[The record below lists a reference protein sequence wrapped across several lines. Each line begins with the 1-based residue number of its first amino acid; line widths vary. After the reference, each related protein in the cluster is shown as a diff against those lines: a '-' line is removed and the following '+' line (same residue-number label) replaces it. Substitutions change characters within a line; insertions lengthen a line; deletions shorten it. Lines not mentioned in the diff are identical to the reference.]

1 MIQKNKKIAVV
12 IAKGLNGI
20 GAIRSLNKAGF
31 ETIVISDSKED
42 LSIISRLPKQKI
54 IISNDEQWE
63 SNLLSTIQE
72 LDFASPPAIIA
83 CSDQGAKFL
92 SENYASIS
100 KKYKQLSPDIEV
112 TNMLNDKKFEI
123 EHMKKFSIDIPK
135 SITKIPKI
143 GKNVLL
149 SSLGFPVIIKP
160 RTYLETNLINAKNI
174 ILRNH
179 QDWQEFYSQYKNV
192 LDRFVAQEVI
202 KGDDDCLWVC
212 NATFDK
218 DSNLLSAFTFQ
229 RLGTMPSHFGVTS
242 IAISKNNEHIK
253 NICKKLGES
262 LSYTGSAMFE
272 FKYNQQTN
280 KYLYI
285 ETNPRIGMCNWF
297 DTCCGVNNVAINCS
311 TALEIPIQTSTK
323 QKDNILYVNLLGDIT
338 ARIEN
343 SEKISLILGLY
354 LKHLLKVKV
363 WAVYRFNDPYPFL
376 ISFGHQ
382 TLELLKRFYRR
393 LRKNLSP

>member
-1 MIQKNKKIAVV
+1 
-12 IAKGLNGI
+12 
-20 GAIRSLNKAGF
+20 
-31 ETIVISDSKED
+31 
-42 LSIISRLPKQKI
+42 
-54 IISNDEQWE
+54 
-63 SNLLSTIQE
+63 
-72 LDFASPPAIIA
+72 
-83 CSDQGAKFL
+83 
-92 SENYASIS
+92 
-100 KKYKQLSPDIEV
+100 
-112 TNMLNDKKFEI
+112 
-123 EHMKKFSIDIPK
+123 
-135 SITKIPKI
+135 
-143 GKNVLL
+143 
-149 SSLGFPVIIKP
+149 
-160 RTYLETNLINAKNI
+160 
-174 ILRNH
+174 
-179 QDWQEFYSQYKNV
+179 
-192 LDRFVAQEVI
+192 
-202 KGDDDCLWVC
+202 
-212 NATFDK
+212 
-218 DSNLLSAFTFQ
+218 
-229 RLGTMPSHFGVTS
+229 MPSHFGVTS